1 MLKKLAI
8 SVIIATTSLT
18 SLAEESKDFYAQV
31 NAGYAWGM
39 SDTFSFSSE
48 ISGNTYPGS
57 KKLKTGKT
65 FSIGLEGGYSIN
77 EMLRLGL
84 SFDYLPDFSVNP
96 KEVTVNDDKFFKD
109 GNSKIKSMNIMFN
122 AFLDAGNYNGF
133 KPYLVVG
140 VGAAQNKSNDIKNES
155 GSNKLLTGKK
165 KTNFA
170 WKAGLGVKYA
180 VNDNIDVD
188 LRYQYLDLGK
198 ASWDANN
205 TDQVKYSISDMKLKA
220 NQVMFGVA
228 YKF

>member
-8 SVIIATTSLT
+8 SLAIATTSLT
-18 SLAEESKDFYAQV
+18 SFAEESKDFYAQV

-39 SDTFSFSSE
+39 SDTLSFSMENAVDKYS
-48 ISGNTYPGS
+48 GS

-65 FSIGLEGGYSIN
+65 FSIGLEGGYSVN

-96 KEVTVNDDKFFKD
+96 KNFMVNDDETFKD

-140 VGAAQNKSNDIKNES
+140 VGAAQNESNDIKN
-155 GSNKLLTGKK
+155 L
-165 KTNFA
+165 KTLIN
-170 WKAGLGVKYA
+170 Y
-180 VNDNIDVD
+180 
-188 LRYQYLDLGK
+188 
-198 ASWDANN
+198 
-205 TDQVKYSISDMKLKA
+205 
-220 NQVMFGVA
+220 
-228 YKF
+228 